1 MNRKGMMPYEDKIL
15 ETVVTIQNDST
26 LMLIGGVAI
35 SVLLAV
41 VLVIVVS
48 AMRIKIYKNRFLN
61 VQVENK
67 EKSEHITKIEKE
79 LEGYRI
85 NSAKIKEELA
95 QFSETKSTLKSAN
108 ESYLVMQSSFTEVKK
123 ELVQLKAKLEA
134 LEGMHTSLTS
144 EHKELQEKTDV
155 LLDENSK
162 YRSNNARLLMK
173 LETEERHTQNIN
185 MQRSTKDKNG

>member
-1 MNRKGMMPYEDKIL
+1 MPYEDKIL
-15 ETVVTIQNDST
+15 ETVATIQNDST

-41 VLVIVVS
+41 VLIIVVS

-67 EKSEHITKIEKE
+67 EKSEYITKIEKE

-85 NSAKIKEELA
+85 NSAKIKQELA

-108 ESYLVMQSSFTEVKK
+108 ESYLAMQSNFNETKK
-123 ELVQLKAKLEA
+123 ELVQLKAKFETLD
-134 LEGMHTSLTS
+134 GMHTSLTS
-144 EHKELQEKTDV
+144 EHKDLQERTDV

-185 MQRSTKDKNG
+185 MQRSAKDKNG